1 VEGEENDNPG
11 ETMSPDRDD
20 FQRETEEQELEG
32 LINRSEPSKA
42 LAEKAQTGSPLSHA
56 NGQIRTKS

>member
-1 VEGEENDNPG
+1 
-11 ETMSPDRDD
+11 MSPDRDD

-42 LAEKAQTGSPLSHA
+42 LAEKSTDRFPA
-56 NGQIRTKS
+56 